1 MAQVGGSGDRVE
13 PNLIPLL
20 DLVLQLVMFFIM
32 VANFAVQEVTGDVV
46 LPLSSAAKGT
56 GPKDTDVIYLNLNH
70 EGKVIVPGRD
80 DLLVT
85 VSEIKYYLKQ
95 LADEQ
100 RNIQARAGD
109 KSGVLNTVVIIRA
122 HRDADF
128 KPVYVVL
135 REAKQ
140 AGFNKW
146 QLRAIVKNQPS

>member
-32 VANFAVQEVTGDVV
+32 VANFAVQETTSDVQ

-56 GPKDTDVIYLNLNH
+56 GPRDSDVIYLNLNH

-95 LADEQ
+95 LAEEQ
-100 RNIQARAGD
+100 RSIQARAGD
-109 KSGVLNTVVIIRA
+109 KSGVLN
-122 HRDADF
+122 
-128 KPVYVVL
+128 
-135 REAKQ
+135 
-140 AGFNKW
+140 
-146 QLRAIVKNQPS
+146 